1 MASNHFI
8 ININSM
14 ELPHAR
20 TNTILRHMDR
30 SYNRNLW
37 SIYGSNKTLS
47 GFFFKPKL
55 SIEYNNLPDTNIE
68 QNTMPYGNTR
78 RFLKLIVRN
87 TGKGIA
93 ENCEALLTFQ
103 KTDNNRP
110 PSTETKNLMWDN
122 SQEFR
127 SIGAKKGEAILHI
140 VFSDSTFSNL
150 QIDYE
155 SGKTLEE
162 NMKTYAKISTI
173 RSFSNLNPNVNPY
186 VQDGIGIGNTDF
198 KLKIQSLDSSI
209 IEKTIRIKVSQNWQ
223 DLSMELLD

>member
-1 MASNHFI
+1 
-8 ININSM
+8 M
-14 ELPHAR
+14 ELLDAR
-20 TNTILRHMDR
+20 ADTILWDMGR
-30 SYNRNLW
+30 SHNRNLR
-37 SIYGSNKTLS
+37 SNYGRNKTLS

-55 SIEYNNLPDTNIE
+55 SIEYNNLPDINIE

-78 RFLKLIVRN
+78 RFLKVIVRN

-127 SIGAKKGEAILHI
+127 TIGAKKGEAILHI
-140 VFSDSTFSNL
+140 VYSDSIFANV

-155 SGKTLEE
+155 SGKTIEE
-162 NMKTYAKISTI
+162 NKKTFTKISTI
-173 RSFSNLNPNVNPY
+173 RSFSNLNPNVNSY
-186 VQDGIGIGNTDF
+186 VQDGLGIGNTDF
-198 KLKIQSLDSSI
+198 KLKIQSLDGSSI
-209 IEKTIRIKVSQNWQ
+209 EKKIRIKVSQNWQ
-223 DLSMELLD
+223 DLSMEILD